1 MWHEVGGALRKP
13 SADAGEV
20 GEEPKSIR
28 ALLKLAGSNS
38 GLSHNLPVT
47 DVTSISF

>member
-1 MWHEVGGALRKP
+1 MWHEVGGALRK